1 MITKSRQKKE
11 KRRTVPILQPPL
23 RNLRLSNQARDPGN
37 GLLSN
42 WLHKMT
48 SIEVPAQVIQPKE
61 QTKFTVTPVTK
72 ISSTVIAI
80 VITTIAFVLL
90 LKKIFG

>member
-1 MITKSRQKKE
+1 M
-11 KRRTVPILQPPL
+11 
-23 RNLRLSNQARDPGN
+23 
-37 GLLSN
+37 LSN
-42 WLHKMT
+42 WQHKMT
-48 SIEVPAQVIQPKE
+48 SMEVPAQVIQPKA
-61 QTKFTVTPVTK
+61 QTRFAVTPVTK